1 MNDISSSLDEQIAY
15 YKARAAEYDEWF
27 ERRGRYDHGE
37 AHRVQW
43 EKEADEVRR
52 HLRGFAPTGNVLE
65 LAGGTGIW
73 TTQLLQHASN
83 LTVLK

>member
-37 AHRVQW
+37 AHRVA

-52 HLRGFAPTGNVLE
+52 HLRRFAPKGNVLE
-65 LAGGTGIW
+65 LAGGTGYGPPNYFNTHQI
-73 TTQLLQHASN
+73 
-83 LTVLK
+83 